1 MIWPGASLDC
11 HIWDTWSSVT
21 GPSLI
26 NARLKK
32 MTEFLGPI
40 RGATLIFS
48 VWEGGFR
55 EEPFCVMARLTRD

>member
-1 MIWPGASLDC
+1 MIWPDASLDC

-32 MTEFLGPI
+32 MTEFLGPN
-40 RGATLIFS
+40 RGVRPLFS
-48 VWEGGFR
+48 PCGKVVL
-55 EEPFCVMARLTRD
+55 EENRFS